1 MTANAGWYGCAHA
14 QDTGYTAEFE
24 TAEFKTAELVVCVS
38 VHIVVL
44 VSKKPNLI
52 RTKGGSGP
60 RSVKVVHYTQTDS
73 RSVKQIGS
81 YVRM

>member
-14 QDTGYTAEFE
+14 QDTGY